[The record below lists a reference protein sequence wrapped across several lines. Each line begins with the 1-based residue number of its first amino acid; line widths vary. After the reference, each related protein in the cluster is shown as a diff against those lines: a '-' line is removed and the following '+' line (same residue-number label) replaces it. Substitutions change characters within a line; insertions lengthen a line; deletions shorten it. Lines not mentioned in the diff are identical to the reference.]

1 MAAPRFR
8 RWSVEDGFRRA
19 SPLVS
24 GQQYRAAEENLK
36 FAAPYE
42 RLKFARDCLVF
53 RRVKTARSRYAFV
66 VGLMRPSCRF
76 DALPNAV

>member
-1 MAAPRFR
+1 MR
-8 RWSVEDGFRRA
+8 
-19 SPLVS
+19 LC
-24 GQQYRAAEENLK
+24 AEENLK
-36 FAAPYE
+36 FAVPYE

-53 RRVKTARSRYAFV
+53 RRVKTARSGYAFV